1 MLTKKQ
7 KRSAQLLWEGYRVGQ
22 IASLLQVNRSTIWR
36 WYQDQDLRRYAER
49 LFRRNGEEL
58 AEQFAEERLKII
70 NGSDEKKAYEMA
82 NRVLDEYFHTISN

>member
-7 KRSAQLLWEGYRVGQ
+7 KRSAQLRWEGYRVGQ

>member
-1 MLTKKQ
+1 M
-7 KRSAQLLWEGYRVGQ
+7 GQ